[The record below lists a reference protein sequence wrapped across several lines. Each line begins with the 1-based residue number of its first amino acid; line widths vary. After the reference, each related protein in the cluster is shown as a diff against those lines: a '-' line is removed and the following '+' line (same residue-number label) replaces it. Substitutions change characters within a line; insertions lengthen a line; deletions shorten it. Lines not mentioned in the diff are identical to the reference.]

1 MTEDST
7 LHDGSSIQVEYLR
20 ELELMDRR
28 GIGNGFAAAEI
39 PYVGDEFSMFLIV
52 PDQGRFAEIRDSLD
66 QEFVDT
72 IDDTFE
78 EGPYELLLPE
88 WETTTNLDLLPWLT
102 EAGTAPGSYPGI
114 DPSASLA
121 GSVHGADIAVDE
133 EGTVA
138 AAATALDF
146 EESAGPQPE
155 LTIAAGRPFLYLIRH
170 RPSGAVLFAGQV
182 TDPSYR
188 SPAR

>member
-114 DPSASLA
+114 DPSAFLA

-155 LTIAAGRPFLYLIRH
+155 LTIAADRPF
-170 RPSGAVLFAGQV
+170 S
-182 TDPSYR
+182 T
-188 SPAR
+188 